1 MGAPFAQALKEAPES
16 IRPFLVGTLW
26 TRERLWALE
35 LPVVSIAVVDLEPL
49 LELPWWTDGD
59 RRFCL
64 SPATVLARPGLHVDH
79 DRRIAEAD
87 MGFPLHLT
95 RLDGR
100 LTILDGVHRLAR
112 AVHECRTEIAAQ
124 LVPASLLGSL
134 ADPDRDALV
143 TRRD

>member
-1 MGAPFAQALKEAPES
+1 MGAPFAEALKGAPES

-35 LPVVSIAVVDLEPL
+35 LPVVTFAVAELEPL
-49 LELPWWTDGD
+49 LDLPWWKIGD
-59 RRFCL
+59 VRFCL
-64 SPATVLARPGLHVDH
+64 PPATVLARPGLHPEH

-87 MGFPLHLT
+87 LGFPLHLT

-112 AVHECRTEIAAQ
+112 AMREGRARVAAQ
-124 LVPASLLGSL
+124 PVPASLLGSL
-134 ADPDRDALV
+134 VEPDRNALG
-143 TRRD
+143 TARD

>member
-1 MGAPFAQALKEAPES
+1 MGARFAQALKDAPES

-35 LPVVSIAVVDLEPL
+35 LPVVSVAVAELEPL
-49 LELPWWTDGD
+49 LDLPWWMDGG

-64 SPATVLARPGLHVDH
+64 SPAMVLARPGLHPDH
-79 DRRIAEAD
+79 DRRVSEAD
-87 MGFPLHLT
+87 LGFPLHLT
-95 RLDGR
+95 RLDRR

-112 AVHECRTEIAAQ
+112 AVRDGREEVAAQ

-134 ADPDRDALV
+134 VEPDRDALV
-143 TRRD
+143 TPRD

>member
-1 MGAPFAQALKEAPES
+1 MGAPFAEALKAAPES

-35 LPVVSIAVVDLEPL
+35 LPVMTVAVADLEPL
-49 LELPWWTDGD
+49 LDLPWWKDGD
-59 RRFCL
+59 LRFRL
-64 SPATVLARPGLHVDH
+64 SPATVLATPGLDPEH

-87 MGFPLHLT
+87 LGFPLHLT
-95 RLDGR
+95 RLDDR

-112 AVHECRTEIAAQ
+112 AAREGRAEVAAQ

-134 ADPDRDALV
+134 VEPDRNALV
-143 TRRD
+143 TPRD

>member
-1 MGAPFAQALKEAPES
+1 MGAPFAEALKEAPES

-26 TRERLWALE
+26 IRERLWAHE
-35 LPVVSIAVVDLEPL
+35 LPVVMVVVADLEPL
-49 LELPWWTDGD
+49 LDLPWWNNGD
-59 RRFCL
+59 ARFCL
-64 SPATVLARPGLHVDH
+64 SPAMVLARPGLHPEH

-87 MGFPLHLT
+87 LRFALHLT

-112 AVHECRTEIAAQ
+112 AVREGRAGVAAQ

-134 ADPDRDALV
+134 VEPDRNALV
-143 TRRD
+143 TPRD

>member
-1 MGAPFAQALKEAPES
+1 MGASFAEALKEAPES

-26 TRERLWALE
+26 TLERLWALE
-35 LPVVSIAVVDLEPL
+35 LPVVTVAVADLEPL
-49 LELPWWTDGD
+49 LDLPWWKNDD

-64 SPATVLARPGLHVDH
+64 SPATVLAKPGRHPEH

-87 MGFPLHLT
+87 LGFPLHLT

-112 AVHECRTEIAAQ
+112 AVREGRAGVTAQ

-134 ADPDRDALV
+134 VEPVRNALGTTRD
-143 TRRD
+143 